1 MAMGGTGAAASTK
14 FNASFHNPALIAFN
28 RGVKPDRI
36 YISASQ
42 GLRELYDQSLAEDVF
57 EYQDSNLQ
65 NRIDEDLR
73 TALGEQEGVIET
85 LTDFRNYLRDK
96 NMSSYRR
103 DDTSAFSIL
112 VDTLPVTLNFFIR
125 RDIREMSV
133 IRNRD
138 EQKIQNYITAIE
150 TDADLINFTSFNS
163 RIESTVDNTYFDI
176 SEFGVTVA
184 TTNVIEYNMPI
195 SWGLT
200 PKIFEMNGSH
210 IATPLNEYEP
220 DTPPERQVSRDL
232 IEWNL
237 DIGYSMLLT
246 DAFLSDGL
254 GIDGWALGGE
264 WIFSFVGMNIFPTDF
279 TPFKPAR
286 PTPRFPGTKR
296 AIQALYQ
303 LGVAH
308 YREDYMLTMD
318 IDLTENEVYDFE
330 GLTRFLSMGGEYYWR
345 DDFHLRAGLRLNL
358 AQTEFAAKDQAVLT
372 GGFIYQPNGFNIEGA
387 FMINDVEQGATLG
400 FGLAF

>member
-42 GLRELYDQSLAEDVF
+42 GLREIYDKSLDDDVL
-57 EYQDSNLQ
+57 EYQGSDLFDSV
-65 NRIDEDLR
+65 DEPDENPIPDLKR
-73 TALGEQEGVIET
+73 YR
-85 LTDFRNYLRDK
+85 DFLRDK

-103 DDTSAFSIL
+103 DDTTAFSIL
-112 VDTLPVTLNFFIR
+112 VDTLPVTINFFVR
-125 RDIREMSV
+125 RDIREMAV
-133 IRNRD
+133 IRNKDD
-138 EQKIQNYITAIE
+138 ELISDYINSIE
-150 TDADLINFTSFNS
+150 NDLEFSGARQFS
-163 RIESTVDNTYFDI
+163 DLLSSSVDNTYFDI

-210 IATPLNEYEP
+210 IAIPLADYEIE
-220 DTPPERQVSRDL
+220 TPPEPQISKDL

-254 GIDGWALGGE
+254 GIDGWALDGE

-279 TPFKPAR
+279 TPFKP
-286 PTPRFPGTKR
+286 PRFNPQFPGTKR

-308 YREDYMLTMD
+308 YRENYMLTMD